1 LVANWFGYTTN
12 HRGRGI
18 AYIHTQFVLNDDSQE
33 VWDKYSPNNI
43 KALVRGRRIYDPR
56 LDIYPGGAATN
67 PGSIVFSSNPA
78 LAIADYLTNTR
89 FGMKINPDKIDWA
102 TVIVSANAC
111 DVLVDIPNSRKKKD
125 SLPTAFCLQ
134 PTVTGLALIN
144 F

>member
-1 LVANWFGYTTN
+1 M
-12 HRGRGI
+12 
-18 AYIHTQFVLNDDSQE
+18 
-33 VWDKYSPNNI
+33 
-43 KALVRGRRIYDPR
+43 RGRRIYDPR

-111 DVLVDIPNSRKKKD
+111 DVFAD
-125 SLPTAFCLQ
+125 S
-134 PTVTGLALIN
+134 
-144 F
+144 